1 MECWGCCER
10 SEQLHRARRVRDFE
24 VLAGPAHEVAP
35 RLLGATIS
43 HRDADG
49 QVAVRIVEVEA
60 YDQDDPASH
69 TFRGPT
75 ERNAPM
81 FERGG
86 HLYVYLSHGIHHC
99 VNVVCGP
106 VARGEAVLLR
116 GGVVVEGRDL
126 AVTRRDGRDG
136 DAWLAA
142 GPGRLGEA
150 LGLTVAQSG
159 RWLLDDGPVR
169 LVPGD
174 VVGDDRIESG
184 PRVGVSRAADRS
196 WRWWI
201 RDAAG
206 VSRHR
211 RSRRAPPPGQ
221 ST

>member
-1 MECWGCCER
+1 MT
-10 SEQLHRARRVRDFE
+10 SSAAE
-24 VLAGPAHEVAP
+24 VLAGPAHQVAP

-43 HRDADG
+43 HRDDDG
-49 QVAVRIVEVEA
+49 LVAVRVVEVEA

-69 TFRGPT
+69 TFRGRT
-75 ERNAPM
+75 DRNAPM

-106 VARGEAVLLR
+106 RDRGEAVLLR
-116 GGVVVEGRDL
+116 GGVVVRGRAL
-126 AVTRRDGRDG
+126 AVTRRGGRDG

-142 GPGRLGEA
+142 GPGRLGQA
-150 LGLTVAQSG
+150 LGLTLAQSG
-159 RWLLDDGPVR
+159 AWLLDDGPVR
-169 LVPGD
+169 LAPRTD
-174 VVGDDRIESG
+174 VDDDRVESG
-184 PRVGVSRAADRS
+184 PRVGVSRAADRP

-201 RDAAG
+201 RGASG

-211 RSRRAPPPGQ
+211 RSRRAPTTGQ